1 MNDEKIIE
9 NKDVYE
15 RMKQENQWVELEE
28 LNEDIPY
35 PIKGFFDFCNKN
47 DVWKIIEK
55 SKENTHFNSKLQYN
69 NLIRIL
75 KDYSIDDIKAFKRT
89 WDDIVYEY
97 REWKDGIY
105 RTLYELMEFKN
116 HDVFHFDFN
125 NWLVAQGKEL
135 FDLYRKNGADAITSY
150 INDNNIKKE
159 DYTFECI
166 YYAFDIF
173 DVYTNSNKYIIKYAV
188 MEEFEG
194 CASNFTRLL
203 QDFNMEIKIDRNTNQ
218 RTGEVERYDKYFV
231 VFNSI
236 QELMEFRNR
245 LEDVDIKIMNKYTD
259 FGDNVS
265 IEPTIL
271 ICNDY

>member
-1 MNDEKIIE
+1 MNNEKEIANKEAYEKI
-9 NKDVYE
+9 
-15 RMKQENQWVELEE
+15 KQDNQWIKLEE
-28 LNEDIPY
+28 LNKDIPQ
-35 PIKGFFDFCNKN
+35 PIKGFFDFCRKG
-47 DVWKIIEK
+47 DLWEIIEK

-69 NLIRIL
+69 NLIKIL

-97 REWKDGIY
+97 REWKEGIY

-125 NWLVAQGKEL
+125 NWLVAQGKGL
-135 FDLYRKNGADAITSY
+135 FDSYRNNGADAITSY
-150 INDNNIKKE
+150 IADNNIKIE
-159 DYTFECI
+159 DYTFECM

-173 DVYTNSNKYIIKYAV
+173 DVYTNSNNNTIKYAI

-203 QDFNMEIKIDRNTNQ
+203 QDFNMEIKIERNTNQ
-218 RTGEVERYDKYFV
+218 RTGEVERYDKYFI
-231 VFNSI
+231 VFHSI

-245 LEDVDIKIMNKYTD
+245 LEDIDIKIMNKYTD